1 MLKIIQINIKYL
13 LNKKIIEIE
22 KKSKEKFEICKIYI

>member
-22 KKSKEKFEICKIYI
+22 KKSKGKFEICKINI